1 MDEPAKEDADAGR
14 PPAEGA
20 IADFLAGDLGKDD
33 EEFSED
39 LMIDN
44 NDCEDIEFKRDD
56 EDLNAA
62 NVVLE
67 ECGQLEEDETGGE
80 DEKKEKENNSDE
92 AEKDPVG
99 NRLAECDENS
109 EANQEAVED
118 NEGEE

>member
-1 MDEPAKEDADAGR
+1 MDEPAKEDVEAGR

-20 IADFLAGDLGKDD
+20 ISDFLAGDLCKDD

-56 EDLNAA
+56 EDIDAA

-67 ECGQLEEDETGGE
+67 DCEQLEVVEAEGE
-80 DEKKEKENNSDE
+80 DEKKEKENSDE
-92 AEKDPVG
+92 AEKDPADS
-99 NRLAECDENS
+99 RLTDSDENS
-109 EANQEAVED
+109 ETNKEVEE
-118 NEGEE
+118 NKEGEE